1 MSETTGAS
9 APDQLTDAELEQKY
23 VRYYLSLTKPQRVL
37 IEQLVECF
45 TSKNEE
51 VKS

>member
-1 MSETTGAS
+1 MSELS
-9 APDQLTDAELEQKY
+9 KLTDAELEQEY
-23 VRYYLSLTKPQRVL
+23 VRYYLSLTKPQRL
-37 IEQLVECF
+37 LVECF